1 MKESTGIATVTKVLK
16 QPVVRLAAGLEVS
29 GFAVR
34 AKMYAPTHKYSDDL
48 FYVKVT
54 NPVALGSRLPEQG
67 TLMAYGEFELDTAKE
82 VKIGDRLWDR
92 LEIAISPA
100 ISNF

>member
-1 MKESTGIATVTKVLK
+1 VKESTGIATVTKVLK

-34 AKMYAPTHKYSDDL
+34 AKMYAPAHKYSDDL

-54 NPVALGSRLPEQG
+54 NPVALGSRQPEQG
-67 TLMAYGEFELDTAKE
+67 TLMAYGEFEFDTAKE
-82 VKIGDRLWDR
+82 VKIGDR